1 MVART
6 RRRAEKQE
14 ISSAPGYRDELKRE
28 MIEAGLLSW
37 QRLGHP
43 HGSQEAQMMNEVN
56 ER

>member
-1 MVART
+1 
-6 RRRAEKQE
+6 
-14 ISSAPGYRDELKRE
+14 